1 LHPEQLSFP
10 EFGCY
15 PRGTITHPTK
25 RELLLVAQLRVT
37 TDKIQN
43 SGEMMSRF
51 ILQSFVAGVL
61 VAGVASAQQPSG
73 TSPAPAPGTHMDQ
86 STTQTVGTQNS
97 TAAPPVTPAA
107 SAPDTRATQ
116 PPAAPVGAPGT
127 AAAPA
132 SPSPAAPAVATGTP
146 VPAETSST
154 NTSASPPEPVTKILS
169 GGGGTTDP
177 NDLGD
182 LLSPKPLPGSK
193 LSLVGGTVKSIDQ
206 IRDHMTLKI
215 YGSGTMK
222 VKFDQR
228 THFFRDGRET
238 TQLAVKKGD
247 RVYLD
252 TQLNQGA
259 VFAKNVHIGS
269 TINPADASGQIVSF
283 DSRSGDMLVRDE
295 LSGSPVKFRLAQSA
309 AIKNGSTTGS
319 RSDLRPGALVAVKFS
334 PTSQGRGLADE
345 VAIIAEPGT
354 SFTYFGRVTH
364 LDLRSGLLAL
374 ENQADGKI
382 YDLHFERSTIHLPTD
397 LSVGSQV
404 TVMATFTGRTYDAR
418 SIEVNAGPAQAR
430 VSDAENLPAAGLNS
444 SDGDFTKSNDKKKK
458 DRKSKDKKDKNDSS
472 ASNDDSDH

>member
-1 LHPEQLSFP
+1 MMPRFILH
-10 EFGCY
+10 
-15 PRGTITHPTK
+15 
-25 RELLLVAQLRVT
+25 LLVAMVVCG
-37 TDKIQN
+37 I
-43 SGEMMSRF
+43 
-51 ILQSFVAGVL
+51 
-61 VAGVASAQQPSG
+61 ASAQQPSG

-97 TAAPPVTPAA
+97 TAATPVNPAPA
-107 SAPDTRATQ
+107 SASDARATQ
-116 PPAAPVGAPGT
+116 PTAPLASAPGSTAGPASANPASANPAPTAATTSGAPAA
-127 AAAPA
+127 
-132 SPSPAAPAVATGTP
+132 
-146 VPAETSST
+146 AETSSR
-154 NTSASPPEPVTKILS
+154 NGLTSDSAPAPAPEPVTKILS
-169 GGGGTTDP
+169 GGGGTADP

-430 VSDAENLPAAGLNS
+430 VSDAENLPAADLNS
-444 SDGDFTKSNDKKKK
+444 SDGQDFTKSNDKKKK